1 VGELYIATT
10 GTTQSRLEEY
20 ANLLL
25 VPEEKPE

>member
-20 ANLLL
+20 ANLFV
-25 VPEEKPE
+25 VPDEKTE